1 MDIRLLATLW
11 LWNISPRLVVIVTT
25 IAFSS
30 CSWARLTPCNSKS
43 DFVCLQLR
51 AQQGKSS
58 DQYDLAW

>member
-30 CSWARLTPCNSKS
+30 CSWARLTPCNS
-43 DFVCLQLR
+43 
-51 AQQGKSS
+51 
-58 DQYDLAW
+58 